1 MNATNYP
8 IEAKTTIGP
17 GVEKKIMHKS
27 KRNEM
32 KYRKK
37 FPVGRNVC
45 ISFKS
50 AYRCLE
56 MNIEINS
63 IETEASDLR
72 YEIIKS

>member
-1 MNATNYP
+1 
-8 IEAKTTIGP
+8 
-17 GVEKKIMHKS
+17 MHKS